1 MSVAE
6 SKAKSPKQSSR
17 KKASPAQSIAP
28 EVLKSILDA
37 TPIEYVSIKN
47 LVISDLNART
57 IPYSKE
63 SVRGLAASIAAIG
76 LLQNLV
82 VHDMPDGKSG
92 VACGGRRTTA
102 LELLLEDSRIQPDDV
117 VPVKRVSRDI
127 AAAASHA
134 ENEQRVAMHPA
145 EQISGFRTLAE
156 MGKTASQIGDEL
168 GFGSRHV
175 QRMLKLATLAPSL
188 LKLLA
193 EDKLDIEQCQSLCL
207 ENNPERQIAVYENLM
222 SSYSCA
228 PAHLLKRQIT
238 ESEISVTDPRFGFIG
253 REAYERAGGVVREDL
268 FSSQEGDGTVDRLL
282 VDTLMAEKLEKIALD
297 IQQKESWAWGMG
309 RPVNISRFGGDAADY
324 LLLSAPDAVY
334 NPEDSARLDELTD
347 QLNALDEASDE
358 ADAVVSEMNLIEH
371 AAQVRGWTGEVRA
384 KAGVVV
390 SFMEGELYVQRG
402 VCRKADL
409 PADESE
415 EEDKKSSGSVTSVGR
430 VDAADGISVPLLTK
444 MSSERTL
451 AVQAALMQQPEKAVA
466 LMVWRMCSSVFSG
479 YSPQTHPF
487 SISVSVAHFSL
498 TREAPSGDEG
508 PAWTALMAEQ
518 ARLEAL
524 LPEGWRKDF
533 TTFFSLKGDLLMS
546 LMAYCTAC
554 SVNGVQT
561 RDMGHTSRSPLDAL
575 ETAIGFHLRDWWQ
588 PTKAGYF
595 SSLTHSQIVAAMND
609 AGSVGAAKD
618 AEKMKKGDAAEHAEF
633 WMKNNRWVPAWLQA
647 PQPETV
653 KEPDSDDTDTDTN
666 TDNTTLAA

>member
-28 EVLKSILDA
+28 DVLKSILDA

-57 IPYSKE
+57 LTYSKE
-63 SVRGLAASIAAIG
+63 SVRGLAESIATIG

-82 VHDMPDGKSG
+82 VHDMTDGKSG

-102 LELLLEDSRIQPDDV
+102 FELLLEDSRIHPDDV
-117 VPVKRVSRDI
+117 VPVKRVSREI
-127 AAAASHA
+127 AAAASIA

-145 EQISGFRTLAE
+145 EQVTSFRTLAE
-156 MGKTASQIGDEL
+156 MGKTSSQIGDEL

-193 EDKLDIEQCQSLCL
+193 EDQLDMEQCQALCL
-207 ENNPERQIAVYENLM
+207 ESDQDRQVAVYENLLAT
-222 SSYSCA
+222 YSCA

-238 ESEISVTDPRFGFIG
+238 ESEISVTDARFGFIG
-253 REAYERAGGVVREDL
+253 REGYELAGGVVREDL
-268 FSSQEGDGTVDRLL
+268 FSAQEGAGTVDRLL
-282 VDTLMAEKLEKIALD
+282 VDTLMAEKLEKIALE
-297 IQQKESWAWGMG
+297 IQQKEGWSWAMG
-309 RPVNISRFGGDAADY
+309 RPVNISRFGGDATDY

-334 NPEDSARLDELTD
+334 NPEDGARLDELTD
-347 QLNALDEASDE
+347 QLNALDEGCDE
-358 ADAVVSEMNLIEH
+358 ADVILSEMNLIEH
-371 AAQVRGWTGEVRA
+371 AAEVRGWTEEFRA

-409 PADESE
+409 PEDESE
-415 EEDKKSSGSVTSVGR
+415 KEDKTSSGSVTSVGR
-430 VDAADGISVPLLTK
+430 VDAADGISAPLLTK

-479 YSPQTHPF
+479 CSSQTNPF
-487 SISVSVAHFSL
+487 SISVSIEHYSL
-498 TREAPSGDEG
+498 TREAPSGNEG
-508 PAWTALMAEQ
+508 PACTAMMAEA

-575 ETAIGFHLRDWWQ
+575 EIAIGFHLRDWWQ
-588 PTKAGYF
+588 PTKVGYF

-633 WMKNNRWVPAWLQA
+633 WMKNNRWVPAWLQG
-647 PQPETV
+647 PKPEAET
-653 KEPDSDDTDTDTN
+653 DTDTDTD
-666 TDNTTLAA
+666 TTTLAA

>member
-17 KKASPAQSIAP
+17 KKASPAQAIAP

-37 TPIEYVSIKN
+37 TPIEYVKVKN

-57 IPYSKE
+57 LPYSKQ

-117 VPVKRVSRDI
+117 VPVKRVSREI

-145 EQISGFRTLAE
+145 EQVTSFRTLAE
-156 MGKTASQIGDEL
+156 MGKTPSQIGDEL

-193 EDKLDIEQCQSLCL
+193 EDKLDMEQCQALCL
-207 ENNPERQIAVYENLM
+207 ESDQDRQVGVYENLM
-222 SSYSCA
+222 ATYSCA

-238 ESEISVTDPRFGFIG
+238 ESEIAVTDARFGFIG
-253 REAYERAGGVVREDL
+253 REAYELAGGVVREDL

-282 VDTLMAEKLEKIALD
+282 VDTLMVEKLEKIAVE
-297 IQQKESWAWGMG
+297 IEQKEGWAWAMG
-309 RPVNISRFGGDAADY
+309 RPSRINRYGTNDNDY
-324 LLLSAPDAVY
+324 LLLPEPDAVY
-334 NPEDSARLDELTD
+334 NPDDSRRLDELTD
-347 QLNALDEASDE
+347 QLNALDEGSEE
-358 ADAVVSEMNLIEH
+358 ADAALSEMNLIEH
-371 AAQVRGWTGEVRA
+371 AAEVRGWTEEVRA

-409 PADESE
+409 PEDESE
-415 EEDKKSSGSVTSVGR
+415 DDKKASGSVTSVGR
-430 VDAADGISVPLLTK
+430 VDAAEGISVPLLTK

-466 LMVWRMCSSVFSG
+466 LLVWRMCCSVFSG

-487 SISVSVAHFSL
+487 SISVSVAHSSL
-498 TREAPSGDEG
+498 TREAPSGNEG
-508 PAWTALMAEQ
+508 PACIALMAEA

-533 TTFFSLKGDLLMS
+533 TTFFSLEGALLMS

-561 RDMGHTSRSPLDAL
+561 RDMGHTSRSPLDDL
-575 ETAIGFHLRDWWQ
+575 EKAIGFHLRDWWQ
-588 PTKAGYF
+588 PTKVGYF

-633 WMKNNRWVPAWLQA
+633 WMKDNRWVPAWLQG
-647 PQPETV
+647 PKPEAV
-653 KEPDSDDTDTDTN
+653 KERASDDTDTN
-666 TDNTTLAA
+666 TDHTTLAA

>member
-17 KKASPAQSIAP
+17 KKASPAQAIAP

-37 TPIEYVSIKN
+37 TPIEYVKVKN

-117 VPVKRVSRDI
+117 VPVKRVSREI

-145 EQISGFRTLAE
+145 EQVTSFRTLAE
-156 MGKTASQIGDEL
+156 MGKTPSQIGDEL

-193 EDKLDIEQCQSLCL
+193 EDKLDMEQCQALCL
-207 ENNPERQIAVYENLM
+207 ESDQDRQVAVYENLM
-222 SSYSCA
+222 ATYSCA

-238 ESEISVTDPRFGFIG
+238 ESEIAVTDARFGFIG
-253 REAYERAGGVVREDL
+253 REAYELAGGVVREDL
-268 FSSQEGDGTVDRLL
+268 FSSQEDDGTVDRLL
-282 VDTLMAEKLEKIALD
+282 VDTLMVEKLEKISLE
-297 IQQKESWAWGMG
+297 IQQKEGWAWAMG
-309 RPVNISRFGGDAADY
+309 RPSRINRYGTNDNDY
-324 LLLSAPDAVY
+324 LLLPEPDAVY
-334 NPEDSARLDELTD
+334 NPDDSRRLDELTD
-347 QLNALDEASDE
+347 QLNALDEGSDE
-358 ADAVVSEMNLIEH
+358 ADAALSEMNLIEH
-371 AAQVRGWTGEVRA
+371 AAEVRGWTEEIRV

-409 PADESE
+409 PEDESE
-415 EEDKKSSGSVTSVGR
+415 DDKKASGSVISVGR
-430 VDAADGISVPLLTK
+430 VDAAEGISVPLLTK

-466 LMVWRMCSSVFSG
+466 LLVWRMCCSVFSG
-479 YSPQTHPF
+479 CSPQTHPF
-487 SISVSVAHFSL
+487 SISVSVAHSSL
-498 TREAPSGDEG
+498 TREAPSGNEG
-508 PAWTALMAEQ
+508 PACIALMAEA

-533 TTFFSLKGDLLMS
+533 TTFFSLEGELLMS

-561 RDMGHTSRSPLDAL
+561 RDMGHTSRSPLDDL
-575 ETAIGFHLRDWWQ
+575 EKAIGFHLRDWWQ
-588 PTKAGYF
+588 PTKVGYF

-609 AGSVGAAKD
+609 AGSVGPAKD

-633 WMKNNRWVPAWLQA
+633 WMKDNRWVPAWLQG
-647 PQPETV
+647 PQPEAV
-653 KEPDSDDTDTDTN
+653 KETSSDDTDTDA
-666 TDNTTLAA
+666 DNTTLAA

>member
-17 KKASPAQSIAP
+17 KKASPAQAIAP

-37 TPIEYVSIKN
+37 TPIEYVKVKN

-117 VPVKRVSRDI
+117 VPVKRVSREI

-145 EQISGFRTLAE
+145 EQVTSFRTLAE
-156 MGKTASQIGDEL
+156 MGKTPSQIGDEL

-193 EDKLDIEQCQSLCL
+193 EDKLDMEQCQALCL
-207 ENNPERQIAVYENLM
+207 ESDQDRQVAVYENLM
-222 SSYSCA
+222 ATYSCA

-238 ESEISVTDPRFGFIG
+238 ESEIAVTDARFGFIG
-253 REAYERAGGVVREDL
+253 REAYELAGGVVREDL

-282 VDTLMAEKLEKIALD
+282 VDTLMVEKLEKISLE
-297 IQQKESWAWGMG
+297 IQQKEGWAWAMG
-309 RPVNISRFGGDAADY
+309 RPSRINRYGTNDNDY
-324 LLLSAPDAVY
+324 LLLPEPDAVY
-334 NPEDSARLDELTD
+334 NPDDSRRLDELTD
-347 QLNALDEASDE
+347 QLNALDEGSDE
-358 ADAVVSEMNLIEH
+358 ADAALSEMNLIEH
-371 AAQVRGWTGEVRA
+371 AAEVRGWTEEVRA

-409 PADESE
+409 PEDESE
-415 EEDKKSSGSVTSVGR
+415 DDKKASGSVTSVGR
-430 VDAADGISVPLLTK
+430 VDAAEGISVPLLTK

-466 LMVWRMCSSVFSG
+466 LLVWRMCCSVFSG

-487 SISVSVAHFSL
+487 SISVSVAHSSL
-498 TREAPSGDEG
+498 TREAPSGNEG
-508 PAWTALMAEQ
+508 PAYTALMAEA

-533 TTFFSLKGDLLMS
+533 TTFFSLEGELLMS

-561 RDMGHTSRSPLDAL
+561 RDMGHTSRSPLDDL
-575 ETAIGFHLRDWWQ
+575 EKAIGFHLRDWWQ
-588 PTKAGYF
+588 PTKVGYF

-618 AEKMKKGDAAEHAEF
+618 AGKMKKGDAAEHAEF
-633 WMKNNRWVPAWLQA
+633 WMKDNRWVPAWLQG
-647 PQPETV
+647 PKPEAVEETA
-653 KEPDSDDTDTDTN
+653 SDDTDTN
-666 TDNTTLAA
+666 TDHTTLAA

>member
-17 KKASPAQSIAP
+17 KKASPAQAIAP

-37 TPIEYVSIKN
+37 TPIEYVKVKN

-57 IPYSKE
+57 LPYSKE

-82 VHDMPDGKSG
+82 VHDMPDDKSG

-102 LELLLEDSRIQPDDV
+102 LELLLEDSRIHPDDV
-117 VPVKRVSRDI
+117 VPVKRVSREI

-134 ENEQRVAMHPA
+134 ENDQRVAMHPA
-145 EQISGFRTLAE
+145 EQVTSFRTLAE
-156 MGKTASQIGDEL
+156 MGKTPSQIGDEL

-193 EDKLDIEQCQSLCL
+193 EDKLDMEQCQALCL
-207 ENNPERQIAVYENLM
+207 ESDQDRQIAVYENLM
-222 SSYSCA
+222 ATYSCA

-238 ESEISVTDPRFGFIG
+238 ESEIAVTDARFGFIG
-253 REAYERAGGVVREDL
+253 REAYELAGGVVREDL

-282 VDTLMAEKLEKIALD
+282 VDTLMVEKLEKIAVE
-297 IQQKESWAWGMG
+297 IEQKEGWAWAMG
-309 RPVNISRFGGDAADY
+309 RPSRINRYGTNDNDY
-324 LLLSAPDAVY
+324 LLLPEPDAVY
-334 NPEDSARLDELTD
+334 NPDDSRRLDELTD
-347 QLNALDEASDE
+347 QLNALDEGSDE
-358 ADAVVSEMNLIEH
+358 ADAALSEMNLIEH
-371 AAQVRGWTGEVRA
+371 AAEVRGWTEEVRA

-409 PADESE
+409 PEDESE
-415 EEDKKSSGSVTSVGR
+415 DDKKASGSVISVGR
-430 VDAADGISVPLLTK
+430 VDAAEGISVPLLTK

-466 LMVWRMCSSVFSG
+466 LLVWRMCCSVFSG

-487 SISVSVAHFSL
+487 SISVSVAHSSL
-498 TREAPSGDEG
+498 TREAPSGNEG
-508 PAWTALMAEQ
+508 PAYTALMAEA

-533 TTFFSLKGDLLMS
+533 TTFFSLEGALLMS

-561 RDMGHTSRSPLDAL
+561 RDMGHTSRSPLDDL
-575 ETAIGFHLRDWWQ
+575 EKAIGFHLRDWWQ
-588 PTKAGYF
+588 PTKVGYF

-633 WMKNNRWVPAWLQA
+633 WMKDNRWVPTWLQG
-647 PQPETV
+647 PQPDAV
-653 KEPDSDDTDTDTN
+653 KETASDDTDTN
-666 TDNTTLAA
+666 TDHTTLAA

>member
-17 KKASPAQSIAP
+17 KKASPAQAIAP

-37 TPIEYVSIKN
+37 TPIEYVKVKN

-57 IPYSKE
+57 LPYSKE

-117 VPVKRVSRDI
+117 VPVKRVSREI

-145 EQISGFRTLAE
+145 EQVTSFRTLAE
-156 MGKTASQIGDEL
+156 MGKTPSQIGDEL

-193 EDKLDIEQCQSLCL
+193 EDKLDMEQCQALCL
-207 ENNPERQIAVYENLM
+207 ESDQDRQVAVYENLM
-222 SSYSCA
+222 ATYSCA

-238 ESEISVTDPRFGFIG
+238 ESEIAVTDARFGFIG
-253 REAYERAGGVVREDL
+253 REAYELAGGVVREDL

-282 VDTLMAEKLEKIALD
+282 VDTLMVEKLEKIAVE
-297 IQQKESWAWGMG
+297 IEQKEGWAWAMG
-309 RPVNISRFGGDAADY
+309 RPSRINRYGTNDNDY
-324 LLLSAPDAVY
+324 LLLPEPDAVY
-334 NPEDSARLDELTD
+334 NPDDSRRLDELTD
-347 QLNALDEASDE
+347 QLNALDEGSDE
-358 ADAVVSEMNLIEH
+358 ADAALSEMNLIEH
-371 AAQVRGWTGEVRA
+371 AAEVRGWTEEVRA

-409 PADESE
+409 PEDESE
-415 EEDKKSSGSVTSVGR
+415 DDKKSSGSVTSVGR
-430 VDAADGISVPLLTK
+430 VDAAEGISVPLLTK

-466 LMVWRMCSSVFSG
+466 LLVWRMCCSVFSG

-487 SISVSVAHFSL
+487 SISVSVAHSSL
-498 TREAPSGDEG
+498 TREAPSGTEG
-508 PAWTALMAEQ
+508 PACIALMAEA

-533 TTFFSLKGDLLMS
+533 TTFFSLEGELLMS

-561 RDMGHTSRSPLDAL
+561 RDMGHTSRSPLDDL
-575 ETAIGFHLRDWWQ
+575 EKAIGFHLRDWWQ
-588 PTKAGYF
+588 PTKVGYF
-595 SSLTHSQIVAAMND
+595 SSLTHSQIVSAMND

-633 WMKNNRWVPAWLQA
+633 WMKDNRWVPAWLQGPKPDA
-647 PQPETV
+647 V
-653 KEPDSDDTDTDTN
+653 KESASDDTDTN
-666 TDNTTLAA
+666 TDHTTLAA